1 MAYEAT
7 GATAV
12 DFSHGTCGPGMY
24 KWHPNGTCQALPWGL
39 RAPEYGRSSHA
50 DPTDS
55 NVGYS
60 RGITDFSGGSCGSGM
75 IKPGPTQPC
84 QVIQQGMAMG
94 SFSELASKYG
104 KTVGWGLA
112 VAIGVG
118 IGMKLYKRHIQKTAR
133 KIVPIA

>member
-94 SFSELASKYG
+94 ELSLRR
-104 KTVGWGLA
+104 VGEEVL
-112 VAIGVG
+112 IGVATLLAASIVIHWLKPKIPG
-118 IGMKLYKRHIQKTAR
+118 IL
-133 KIVPIA
+133 

>member
-39 RAPEYGRSSHA
+39 RAPEYGGSSHA

-75 IKPGPTQPC
+75 IKPGPAQPC

-94 SFSELASKYG
+94 ELSFRR
-104 KTVGWGLA
+104 VGEEVL
-112 VAIGVG
+112 IGVATLLAASIVIHWLKPKIPG
-118 IGMKLYKRHIQKTAR
+118 IL
-133 KIVPIA
+133 

>member
-7 GATAV
+7 GATAL
-12 DFSHGTCGPGMY
+12 DYSEGRCGPGMY
-24 KWHPNGTCQALPWGL
+24 KPFANSSCQALPWGL
-39 RAPEYGRSSHA
+39 RAPEYGTSTS
-50 DPTDS
+50 DS
-55 NVGYS
+55 PFDANVGYS
-60 RGITDFSGGSCGSGM
+60 RGIQDFSGGSCGSGM

>member
-94 SFSELASKYG
+94 ELSFRR
-104 KTVGWGLA
+104 VGEEVL
-112 VAIGVG
+112 IGVATLLAASIVIHWLKPKIPG
-118 IGMKLYKRHIQKTAR
+118 IL
-133 KIVPIA
+133 